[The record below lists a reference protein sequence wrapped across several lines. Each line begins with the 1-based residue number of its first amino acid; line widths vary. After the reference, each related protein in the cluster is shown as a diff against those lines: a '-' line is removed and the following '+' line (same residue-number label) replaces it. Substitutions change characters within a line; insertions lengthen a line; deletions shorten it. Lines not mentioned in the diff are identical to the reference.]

1 MFDRPLAG
9 ARARARSDANLNP
22 GAARA
27 RASSVHFERETRYE
41 MDPMTD

>member
-27 RASSVHFERETRYE
+27 RELGAFREGNE
-41 MDPMTD
+41 V